1 MTHNATVDKLYT
13 NIYKLSVSDQKNTN
27 IKMGYGGRGDNP
39 YSHFFLAFSYCNLY
53 LKMNKKYEAMMRHN
67 FTKKILSI
75 PPNLSGGY
83 GLTSPA

>member
-27 IKMGYGGRGDNP
+27 IKIGYGGRGDNP

-53 LKMNKKYEAMMRHN
+53 LKMNKKYE
-67 FTKKILSI
+67 I
-75 PPNLSGGY
+75 
-83 GLTSPA
+83 